1 MVTIRCVLIV
11 AFVFASIIFS
21 LYAAVAVAEK
31 TNVFF
36 IHGANVS
43 EQDARAWAASIFK
56 GLYQA
61 GANMEFY
68 PIAWESDI
76 GPDYNYHE
84 NVSNAFVTA
93 SFLAP
98 RINSVQGRKVVIA
111 HSLGTMVAAAAIQD
125 YVMQTAFGH

>member
-21 LYAAVAVAEK
+21 LYAAVAAAEK

-43 EQDARAWAASIFK
+43 EQDARAWAATIFK

-61 GANMEFY
+61 GANMEFC

-84 NVSNAFVTA
+84 NVSNAFE
-93 SFLAP
+93 
-98 RINSVQGRKVVIA
+98 
-111 HSLGTMVAAAAIQD
+111 
-125 YVMQTAFGH
+125 